1 MHATNPKTACRH
13 LSGNDAV
20 ATVAVAAPDDVRR
33 RGALRAADAVIILN
47 GLPLA
52 SVAEMRHP

>member
-33 RGALRAADAVIILN
+33 RGALRAAGAVIILN
-47 GLPLA
+47 AFLW
-52 SVAEMRHP
+52 RR